1 MSPTRGATAANL
13 DVMNQGRSHAH
24 QASRAWQA
32 FAGYAVVTFAWTWTI
47 WWGAVVA
54 RALSIDVPV
63 GLVVFLGGPGPLL
76 GALFVLRRSAR
87 GYRGGFLVRIV
98 DPRRVSGAW
107 WLAMAAV
114 AILPALVGYLGSA
127 AMGRP
132 PAMEVAMSAGAI
144 AFAIGFALA
153 AGLVEE
159 PGWRGVGQDLV
170 QHRAKP
176 VVGILVVAALWVSW
190 HLPLFFL
197 EGTYQHA
204 LGFLTAR
211 FWAFNVSLALLSVLY
226 AWLVNG
232 SGGSVL
238 IAVVA
243 HAGTNVAGGLIP
255 QDALTD
261 LFRTLALALAAVAV
275 IWLSRGDLAFA
286 SPRGAR
292 ATVAGAAP
300 GGPSG
305 DRVGVAW
312 APADR
317 SLDPEP

>member
-1 MSPTRGATAANL
+1 M
-13 DVMNQGRSHAH
+13 
-24 QASRAWQA
+24 
-32 FAGYAVVTFAWTWTI
+32 AG
-47 WWGAVVA
+47 
-54 RALSIDVPV
+54 
-63 GLVVFLGGPGPLL
+63 
-76 GALFVLRRSAR
+76 AR
-87 GYRGGFLVRIV
+87 GYRSGFLGRTV

-114 AILPALVGYLGSA
+114 AVFPALVGFLGSA
-127 AMGRP
+127 AVGRP
-132 PAMEVAMSAGAI
+132 PAMDMALSAGAI

-159 PGWRGVGQDLV
+159 PGWRGAGQDLA
-170 QHRAKP
+170 QHRTKP
-176 VVGILVVAALWVSW
+176 VVGILVVAALWLMW

-204 LGFLTAR
+204 LGLLTLR
-211 FWAFNVSLALLSVLY
+211 FWYFNASLALLSVLY

-261 LFRTLALALAAVAV
+261 AFRTLALALAAVAV
-275 IWLSRGDLAFA
+275 IVFTRGDLALA
-286 SPRGAR
+286 PSRRAR
-292 ATVAGAAP
+292 ATHAAAAP
-300 GGPSG
+300 GGDTG
-305 DRVGVAW
+305 DRVAAAW
-312 APADR
+312 APADP
-317 SLDPEP
+317 SL

>member
-1 MSPTRGATAANL
+1 
-13 DVMNQGRSHAH
+13 MNEGPSNADH
-24 QASRAWQA
+24 ASRAWRTL
-32 FAGYAVVTFAWTWTI
+32 AGYAAVTFAWTWTI
-47 WWGAVVA
+47 WWGAVAA

-76 GALFVLRRSAR
+76 GTLFVLRRSAR
-87 GYRGGFLVRIV
+87 GFRRGFLGRTV
-98 DPRRVSGAW
+98 DPRRVPGAR

-114 AILPALVGYLGSA
+114 AVLPALVGYLGSA
-127 AMGRP
+127 AVGRP
-132 PAMEVAMSAGAI
+132 AAMDLALPAGAI

-159 PGWRGVGQDLV
+159 PGWRGVAQDLA

-176 VVGILVVAALWVSW
+176 VVGILVVAALWVAW
-190 HLPLFFL
+190 HLPLFVL

-204 LGFLTAR
+204 LGFLTPR
-211 FWAFNVSLALLSVLY
+211 FWYFNASLALLSVLY

-243 HAGTNVAGGLIP
+243 HAGTNVAGGLVP

-261 LFRTLALALAAVAV
+261 AFRTLALALAAVAV
-275 IWLSRGDLAFA
+275 VVLTRGDLALA
-286 SPRGAR
+286 PTRRAR
-292 ATVAGAAP
+292 AVQAAAAP
-300 GGPSG
+300 SG
-305 DRVGVAW
+305 AGDDHRSTAW
-312 APADR
+312 APADP